1 MLFQKTSLNKVF
13 NVWWRKQECAEKNFK
28 RTFDCQ
34 RATKARE
41 EHYPMD
47 EESIM
52 VYFKQPAIDPFIP
65 KNKDLW
71 ISSKIHESKWDYF
84 H

>member
-1 MLFQKTSLNKVF
+1 MKYLVCGGENKSVLE
-13 NVWWRKQECAEKNFK
+13 KKNFK

-41 EHYPMD
+41 EHCPMD
-47 EESIM
+47 EESVM

-71 ISSKIHESKWDYF
+71 IYSKIHESKWDYF